1 MNKYRIRFSKIGK
14 IKYVG
19 HLDVLNIFQR
29 AIKRAKLPIAYSKG
43 FNPHQLM
50 GFAIPLPLGMESVA
64 EYLDIQLDSKLEP
77 EEIKTRLNKTMPIG
91 MEILNVVEME
101 EGQKSG
107 ASIVESGDY
116 KITLDKSISKEDIE
130 KFLAQDEILV
140 EKISKKRGKEVLKT
154 VDIKEDILDLKI
166 SNDKELLATISTGS
180 AKNLKPEVLINRI
193 YNFLNLP
200 YDKYKILYKR
210 MELFDGNKIKLD
222 ECK

>member
-180 AKNLKPEVLINRI
+180 AKNLKPEVLINSI

>member
-1 MNKYRIRFSKIGK
+1 MNWYLQSGKDSDVAISTRIRFARN
-14 IKYVG
+14 
-19 HLDVLNIFQR
+19 LN
-29 AIKRAKLPIAYSKG
+29 G
-43 FNPHQLM
+43 FKFNL
-50 GFAIPLPLGMESVA
+50 
-64 EYLDIQLDSKLEP
+64 K
-77 EEIKTRLNKTMPIG
+77 
-91 MEILNVVEME
+91 
-101 EGQKSG
+101 
-107 ASIVESGDY
+107 
-116 KITLDKSISKEDIE
+116 SKEDIE

-180 AKNLKPEVLINRI
+180 AKNLKPEVLINSI